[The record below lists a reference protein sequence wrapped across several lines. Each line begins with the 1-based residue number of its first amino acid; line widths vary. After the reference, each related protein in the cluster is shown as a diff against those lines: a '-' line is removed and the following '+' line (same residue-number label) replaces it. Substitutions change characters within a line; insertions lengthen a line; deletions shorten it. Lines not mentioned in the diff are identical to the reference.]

1 MWGKYDGYKETQ
13 RKIGERN
20 PLMRSLEDSLH
31 THEWF
36 DPYVQEGEKTKR
48 WGSKSFIAWRRDEM
62 SKSWDDDISQTNG
75 FMGQAQFDVAKSN
88 FFIG

>member
-48 WGSKSFIAWRRDEM
+48 
-62 SKSWDDDISQTNG
+62 
-75 FMGQAQFDVAKSN
+75 
-88 FFIG
+88 